1 MSEVTYHKEGV
12 IASYPYTFDIDE
24 SDAGIIVAYV
34 YDHLQVNEEEKGKI
48 QTSLAALETQEN
60 SGYLLMDDKVVY
72 RSIGN
77 VKDYK
82 DIEHAEVG
90 IRRHF
95 IEDFIETDEDLKKI
109 VSPYHA
115 HTLKTEFVID

>member
-1 MSEVTYHKEGV
+1 MTFHKEGV
-12 IASYPYTFDIDE
+12 VASYPYTFDID
-24 SDAGIIVAYV
+24 DNNVGMIQAFI
-34 YDHLQVNEEEKGKI
+34 YDSIKIDDSKKEEVLR
-48 QTSLAALETQEN
+48 QLSALETQDN
-60 SGYLLMDDKVVY
+60 SGYTLIDDKAVY
-72 RSIGN
+72 ISKGN
-77 VKDYK
+77 VSDYK

-109 VSPYHA
+109 VSPYGA